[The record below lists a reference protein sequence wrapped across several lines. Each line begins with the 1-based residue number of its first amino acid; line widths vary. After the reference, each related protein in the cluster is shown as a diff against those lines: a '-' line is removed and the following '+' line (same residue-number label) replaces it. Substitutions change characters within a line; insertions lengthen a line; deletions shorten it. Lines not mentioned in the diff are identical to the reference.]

1 MSPTGK
7 GGEKDVDGRFARDAI
22 AACSWVT
29 YVTPLVE
36 IATANGR
43 PPRDT
48 GAAPRSG
55 CPTPTGGDAVAGLV
69 HEFTSPAVAVTEC
82 WSGAVAPLHAI
93 PSPHS
98 AARGSVAERAIGDCP
113 VPVAMCASL
122 SVESQYH
129 ASKAYESVVMALG
142 ASGLTFCCIHATGG
156 GRGWSYDVVRSFN
169 CSTSR
174 CSARTSSRIPATIS
188 PTNPKPK
195 RAIPEIT
202 RTMMRSR
209 RGRNPTWGGPNRSH
223 SATTPTRK

>member
-1 MSPTGK
+1 TGK
-7 GGEKDVDGRFARDAI
+7 GGEKDVDGRCARDAV

-29 YVTPLVE
+29 YVTPLGE

-43 PPRDT
+43 PPRET

-55 CPTPTGGDAVAGLV
+55 CPTPAGGDAVAVAGLV
-69 HEFTSPAVAVTEC
+69 HEFTSPAVVIEC
-82 WSGAVAPLHAI
+82 WSGAVTPLHAI
-93 PSPHS
+93 PSPQS
-98 AARGSVAERAIGDCP
+98 ATMGSVAERAIRDCP

-122 SVESQYH
+122 SVKSQYH
-129 ASKAYESVVMALG
+129 PSKAYESVVMTLG
-142 ASGLTFCCIHATGG
+142 ASGRPFCCVHATGEG
-156 GRGWSYDVVRSFN
+156 EGWSYEVVRSFN

-195 RAIPEIT
+195 SAIPDIT

-209 RGRNPTWGGPNRSH
+209 NGRNPRW
-223 SATTPTRK
+223 